1 MRLPQRSESFA
12 LNESFNFQKP
22 KDGNQMKIERNYNS
36 FQGKESLGF
45 FSGAHVFGTPGG
57 KTKIAHVL
65 FIDIAR
71 LYCS

>member
-1 MRLPQRSESFA
+1 
-12 LNESFNFQKP
+12 
-22 KDGNQMKIERNYNS
+22 MKIERNYNS